1 MTKTDM
7 VSFAKDKIKELTLKE
22 DYMDNVILQ
31 LSNNGTVIV
40 SYNMMDILMENEQEG
55 FYVVFTVCSVDGE
68 QHISAKWW
76 VQAKISG
83 KMEIVRDTELTKDI
97 GNYFSILYFQC
108 RRMFVMYL
116 ARTNMDNIS
125 NPFLIQTA
133 VKPLASACLN
143 NYEGHNNKE
152 NNV

>member
-7 VSFAKDKIKELTLKE
+7 VSFAKEKIKELTLKE

-55 FYVVFTVCSVDGE
+55 FYVVFTVYSVDGE

-125 NPFLIQTA
+125 NPFLIMQERKHDSH
-133 VKPLASACLN
+133 V
-143 NYEGHNNKE
+143 
-152 NNV
+152 